1 MGIRQGCLQSLTK
14 FQLYVEGLEW
24 HLLGNADNDAPT
36 LRVVQVLLWLY
47 FDERISMF
55 TTVAGLR

>member
-55 TTVAGLR
+55 TTAAGLR